1 MKAVKGTRESKTF
14 LKLWKPVWEH
24 AEFLPPATAFV
35 AVGQSCGVV
44 RAQSQAKCRRVVLG
58 IGTQT
63 PAVASQAPSVSA
75 I

>member
-1 MKAVKGTRESKTF
+1 VEAR
-14 LKLWKPVWEH
+14 LAYWEH

-35 AVGQSCGVV
+35 AVGQSRGVV

-58 IGTQT
+58 IGTQA

-75 I
+75 V